1 MDEWLIMTIMIISN
15 NNYQKKKKKKHKSE
29 KVQRKVVW
37 VNLWEGHFA
46 LVILT
51 DISNARIER
60 KSV

>member
-1 MDEWLIMTIMIISN
+1 MDEWLIMTLIIIISN
-15 NNYQKKKKKKHKSE
+15 NNYQKKKKHKSE
-29 KVQRKVVW
+29 KVQRKVLW

>member
-1 MDEWLIMTIMIISN
+1 MIISN

-37 VNLWEGHFA
+37 VNLWEGYFA
-46 LVILT
+46 LVILM